1 MGPRIQKKH
10 KRIVSSNTQ
19 LYSLWAP
26 ANEQEVTMSLVMQNT
41 GHIVTLDMR
50 TI

>member
-1 MGPRIQKKH
+1 MGPRIQKN
-10 KRIVSSNTQ
+10 KRIVSNNTQ
-19 LYSLWAP
+19 LYNLWAS

-41 GHIVTLDMR
+41 GHIVTLNMR